1 MKEGNYNH
9 LRLDNFTSLQQEFDG
24 SKRQLK
30 KNANFITSPS
40 RTPLNAHNQSAILC
54 STPIN
59 ELSKCGRK
67 GFTPTS
73 LDESYTLNSH
83 NYVTPHGKD
92 KSLRVPLSN
101 ISNKLGSGLD
111 KQHQTNKKKSAPA
124 IVSSYT
130 PLKKQGESSGG
141 PKSCLTKQSRVHK
154 VPKKFNGNVAA
165 FSSSRVFDEILD
177 DDQCPRTDC
186 QLGNKK
192 QKIDPNLNVESSSN
206 FVESILDVGE
216 CNSFILNNSST
227 SGLLSDGD
235 DFFCDDDDVF
245 VDNEITVDNVESN
258 LNEIT
263 RACSADG
270 YATLGPPTEY
280 CRKCDAV
287 MWKEDRVN
295 KNVRRGIPKF
305 SICCSQG
312 QIKLPSTPP
321 TPQYLMHLYTDKKKS
336 NHFKRNIHGY
346 HEEIPHI
353 DPENQNKKKRKI
365 ITMKEY
371 YSYKLQVRRNEG
383 MTVRLGGRLF
393 QHGIMYVKFKC
404 TKHFPKEYCAQTT
417 FDQSETEILEKVVH
431 RNMNKRS
438 QLEAFFLLNR
448 TDPTARKYTF
458 DEIPQHYVW
467 NETDMIWHVRK
478 RGQQIGRLLY
488 THHSAGELWYLCLLL
503 CKRRNLH
510 GERSININD
519 QQLQFYVL
527 AEIDKLLK
535 SIGKSLKQFNQ
546 LPQPLPCYLQA
557 GTNNLV
563 LEETS
568 YNVTEMEDEFEKLF
582 KNLNAEQLQV
592 YQHVL

>member
-9 LRLDNFTSLQQEFDG
+9 LRLDNFNSLQQEF
-24 SKRQLK
+24 
-30 KNANFITSPS
+30 
-40 RTPLNAHNQSAILC
+40 AILC

-59 ELSKCGRK
+59 EFSKCGRK

-92 KSLRVPLSN
+92 NSLRVPLSN
-101 ISNKLGSGLD
+101 ISKKLGSGLENYGISSRQEFKTTFSSID

-130 PLKKQGESSGG
+130 PLKKPGESSEKTPLLGFL
-141 PKSCLTKQSRVHK
+141 CDDYDL
-154 VPKKFNGNVAA
+154 F
-165 FSSSRVFDEILD
+165 LD
-177 DDQCPRTDC
+177 DVNSELFSNVYVDC

-192 QKIDPNLNVESSSN
+192 QKIDHNLSVESSSN

-216 CNSFILNNSST
+216 CNSFILDNSST
-227 SGLLSDGD
+227 SGLLFDGD
-235 DFFCDDDDVF
+235 EFFCDDDDVF

-270 YATLGPPTEY
+270 Y
-280 CRKCDAV
+280 
-287 MWKEDRVN
+287 
-295 KNVRRGIPKF
+295 
-305 SICCSQG
+305 
-312 QIKLPSTPP
+312 
-321 TPQYLMHLYTDKKKS
+321 
-336 NHFKRNIHGY
+336 
-346 HEEIPHI
+346 HEEIPYI
-353 DPENQNKKKRKI
+353 DPENQNKKKRKR

-393 QHGIMYVKFKC
+393 QQYVVDAFSCIEQSRLWWLRTHQKNLRNDLYKNIAKKAA
-404 TKHFPKEYCAQTT
+404 TGNVDTSTT
-417 FDQSETEILEKVVH
+417 GK
-431 RNMNKRS
+431 
-438 QLEAFFLLNR
+438 
-448 TDPTARKYTF
+448 
-458 DEIPQHYVW
+458 
-467 NETDMIWHVRK
+467 
-478 RGQQIGRLLY
+478 
-488 THHSAGELWYLCLLL
+488 
-503 CKRRNLH
+503 
-510 GERSININD
+510 
-519 QQLQFYVL
+519 
-527 AEIDKLLK
+527 EIDKLLK

-546 LPQPLPCYLQA
+546 LPQPPPCYLQA

-563 LEETS
+563 LEEAS

-592 YQHVL
+592 YQHVLQSVQTKVGGNGTVSPPSDCLEDYEEDEILIPSNFCDPELKNSIENMIQWTYPDFSGAATNITSNVVYKEVFYNLPVT